1 MKNTRFSG
9 HETFH
14 CKSFWLKKGYDFSRN
29 NSSFR
34 DLDAV
39 VQLGVGKNMV
49 SSISYWLSAFNIL
62 NDEGRFSQLGSAILD
77 NEGFDPYMEDIGTIW
92 FLHFQLLKKE
102 YASLYPLFFTDFRR
116 TRISGEFN
124 SGQLADFTIN
134 LLKRNGLNISPNT
147 INNDINVLL
156 KNYVRPVKSTIKT
169 QEDDANVLL
178 SELNLV
184 FVANAQSSKSAD
196 YLFNYSNQSSL
207 PALILLAAI
216 LEEFKDRSSISINEI
231 QNEVSDLF
239 LCNREGTDAKIQ
251 ELAELGFLIAKSNA
265 GRNEVQFKKRLDT
278 LTILNMY
285 YGKAD

>member
-1 MKNTRFSG
+1 MKNPRFSG

-34 DLDAV
+34 DIDAV

-49 SSISYWLSAFNIL
+49 SSISHWLSVFNIL
-62 NDEGRFSQLGSAILD
+62 NDEGGFSQVGSAILD

-102 YASLYPLFFTDFRR
+102 YASLYPLFFKDFRR

-124 SGQLADFTIN
+124 STQLADFTIN

-169 QEDDANVLL
+169 QEDDANILL
-178 SELNLV
+178 AELNLV
-184 FVANAQSSKSAD
+184 FVADERSSKSTD
-196 YLFNYSNQSSL
+196 YVFNYSNQSSL
-207 PALILLAAI
+207 PALILLAAV
-216 LEEFKDRSSISINEI
+216 LEVFKDRSSISINEI

-239 LCNREGTDAKIQ
+239 LCNREGTDMKLQ
-251 ELAELGFLIAKSNA
+251 ELAELGLLIAKSNA

-285 YGKAD
+285 YGKAN

>member
-1 MKNTRFSG
+1 MKNPRFSG

-14 CKSFWLKKGYDFSRN
+14 CKSFWLKKGYDFIQN

-49 SSISYWLSAFNIL
+49 SSISHWMSAFNIVD
-62 NDEGRFSQLGSAILD
+62 NEGGFSQLGSAILD
-77 NEGFDPYMEDIGTIW
+77 DQGFDPFIEDLGTIW
-92 FLHFQLLKKE
+92 FLHFLILKKE
-102 YASLYPLFFTDFRR
+102 YASLYPLFFKDFRR

-124 SGQLADFTIN
+124 ALQLADFTNN

-184 FVANAQSSKSAD
+184 FVTDERASKSAD
-196 YLFNYSNQSSL
+196 YIFNYSDQPSL
-207 PALILLAAI
+207 PPLILLAAI
-216 LEEFKDRSSISINEI
+216 LEVFKDRSSISINEI

-239 LCNREGTDAKIQ
+239 LCNREGTESKLQA
-251 ELAELGFLIAKSNA
+251 LAELGLLIAKSNA

-278 LTILNMY
+278 LIILNMY
-285 YGKAD
+285 YGKAN

>member
-1 MKNTRFSG
+1 MKNPRFSG

-14 CKSFWLKKGYDFSRN
+14 CKSFWLKKGYDFSLS

-49 SSISYWLSAFNIL
+49 SSISHWMSAFNIVD
-62 NDEGRFSQLGSAILD
+62 DEGSFSQLGSAILD
-77 NEGFDPYMEDIGTIW
+77 NQGFDPFIEDLGTIW

-102 YASLYPLFFTDFRR
+102 YASLYPLFFKDFRR

-124 SGQLADFTIN
+124 AAQLADFTIN

-184 FVANAQSSKSAD
+184 FVTDERASKSAD
-196 YLFNYSNQSSL
+196 YIFNYSDQPSL
-207 PALILLAAI
+207 PPLILLAAI
-216 LEEFKDRSSISINEI
+216 LEVFKDRSSISINEI

-239 LCNREGTDAKIQ
+239 LCNREGTELKLQ
-251 ELAELGFLIAKSNA
+251 VLAELGLLIAKSNA

-278 LTILNMY
+278 LIILNMY
-285 YGKAD
+285 YGKAN

>member
-1 MKNTRFSG
+1 MKNPRFSG

-34 DLDAV
+34 DIDAV

-49 SSISYWLSAFNIL
+49 SSISHWLSVFNIL
-62 NDEGRFSQLGSAILD
+62 NDEGGFSQVGSAILD

-102 YASLYPLFFTDFRR
+102 YASLYPLFFKDFRR

-124 SGQLADFTIN
+124 STQLADFTIN

-156 KNYVRPVKSTIKT
+156 KNYVRPVKSTVKT
-169 QEDDANVLL
+169 QEDDANILL
-178 SELNLV
+178 AELNLV
-184 FVANAQSSKSAD
+184 FVADERSSKSTD
-196 YLFNYSNQSSL
+196 YVFNYSNQSSL
-207 PALILLAAI
+207 PALILLAAV
-216 LEEFKDRSSISINEI
+216 LEVFKDRSSISINEI

-239 LCNREGTDAKIQ
+239 LCNREGTDMKLQ
-251 ELAELGFLIAKSNA
+251 ELAELGLLIAKSNA

-285 YGKAD
+285 YGKAN

>member
-1 MKNTRFSG
+1 MKNPRFSG

-14 CKSFWLKKGYDFSRN
+14 CKSFWLKKGYDFSLN

-34 DLDAV
+34 DIDAV

-49 SSISYWLSAFNIL
+49 SSISHWLSAFNIL
-62 NDEGRFSQLGSAILD
+62 NDDGSFSQLGSAILD
-77 NEGFDPYMEDIGTIW
+77 DDGFDPYMEDIGTIW
-92 FLHFQLLKKE
+92 FVHFQLLKEE
-102 YASLYPLFFTDFRR
+102 YASLYPLFFKDFRR

-124 SGQLADFTIN
+124 STQLADFTIN

-169 QEDDANVLL
+169 QEDDANILL
-178 SELNLV
+178 AELNLV
-184 FVANAQSSKSAD
+184 FVADERSSKSTD
-196 YLFNYSNQSSL
+196 YVFNYSNQSSL
-207 PALILLAAI
+207 PALVLLAAV
-216 LEEFKDRSSISINEI
+216 LEVFKDRSSISINEI

-239 LCNREGTDAKIQ
+239 LCNREGTDMKLQ
-251 ELAELGFLIAKSNA
+251 ELAELGLLIAKSNA

-285 YGKAD
+285 YGKAN

>member
-1 MKNTRFSG
+1 MKNPRFSG

-14 CKSFWLKKGYDFSRN
+14 CKSFWLKKGYDFSLS

-49 SSISYWLSAFNIL
+49 SSISHWMSAFNIVD
-62 NDEGRFSQLGSAILD
+62 DEGSFSQLGSAILD
-77 NEGFDPYMEDIGTIW
+77 NQGFDPFIEDLGTIW

-102 YASLYPLFFTDFRR
+102 YASLYPLFFKDFRR

-124 SGQLADFTIN
+124 AAQLADFTIN

-184 FVANAQSSKSAD
+184 FVTDERASKSAD
-196 YLFNYSNQSSL
+196 YIFNYSDQPSL
-207 PALILLAAI
+207 PPLILLAAI
-216 LEEFKDRSSISINEI
+216 LEVFKDRSSISINEI

-239 LCNREGTDAKIQ
+239 LCNREGTESKLQ
-251 ELAELGFLIAKSNA
+251 TLAELGLLIAKSNA

-278 LTILNMY
+278 LIILNMY
-285 YGKAD
+285 YGKAN

>member
-1 MKNTRFSG
+1 MKNPRFSG

-14 CKSFWLKKGYDFSRN
+14 CKSFWLKKGYDFSRSN
-29 NSSFR
+29 YSFR

-49 SSISYWLSAFNIL
+49 SSISHWMSAFNIV
-62 NDEGRFSQLGSAILD
+62 DDKGSFSQLGSAILD
-77 NEGFDPYMEDIGTIW
+77 NQGFDPFIEDLGTIW

-102 YASLYPLFFTDFRR
+102 YASLYPLFFKDFRR

-124 SGQLADFTIN
+124 AAQLADFTIN

-184 FVANAQSSKSAD
+184 FVTDERASKSAD
-196 YLFNYSNQSSL
+196 YIFNYSDQPSL
-207 PALILLAAI
+207 PPLILLAAI
-216 LEEFKDRSSISINEI
+216 LEVFKDRSSISINEI

-239 LCNREGTDAKIQ
+239 LCNREGTESKLQ
-251 ELAELGFLIAKSNA
+251 TLAELGLLIAKSNA

-278 LTILNMY
+278 LIILNMY
-285 YGKAD
+285 YGKAN

>member
-1 MKNTRFSG
+1 MKNPRFSG

-34 DLDAV
+34 DIDAV

-49 SSISYWLSAFNIL
+49 SSISHWLSAFNIL
-62 NDEGRFSQLGSAILD
+62 NDDGGFSQLGSAILND
-77 NEGFDPYMEDIGTIW
+77 EGFDPYMEDIGTIW

-102 YASLYPLFFTDFRR
+102 YASLYPLFFKDFRR

-124 SGQLADFTIN
+124 STQLADFTIN
-134 LLKRNGLNISPNT
+134 LLKRSGLNISPNT

-156 KNYVRPVKSTIKT
+156 KNYVRPVKSTLKT
-169 QEDDANVLL
+169 QEDDANILL
-178 SELNLV
+178 AELNLV
-184 FVANAQSSKSAD
+184 FVADERSSKSTD
-196 YLFNYSNQSSL
+196 YVFNYSNQSSL
-207 PALILLAAI
+207 PALVLLAAV
-216 LEEFKDRSSISINEI
+216 LEVFKDRSSISINEI

-239 LCNREGTDAKIQ
+239 LCNREGTDMKLQ
-251 ELAELGFLIAKSNA
+251 ELAELGLLIAKSNA

-285 YGKAD
+285 YGKAN

>member
-1 MKNTRFSG
+1 MKNPRFSG

-14 CKSFWLKKGYDFSRN
+14 CKSFWLKKGYDFSRSN
-29 NSSFR
+29 YSFR

-49 SSISYWLSAFNIL
+49 SSISHWMSAFNIV
-62 NDEGRFSQLGSAILD
+62 DDKGSFSQLGSAILD
-77 NEGFDPYMEDIGTIW
+77 NQGFDPFIEDLGTIW

-102 YASLYPLFFTDFRR
+102 YASLYPLFFKDFRR

-124 SGQLADFTIN
+124 AEQLADFTIN

-156 KNYVRPVKSTIKT
+156 KNYVRPVKSTVKSL
-169 QEDDANVLL
+169 EDDANILL

-184 FVANAQSSKSAD
+184 FVTDERASKSAD
-196 YLFNYSNQSSL
+196 YIFNYSDQPSL
-207 PALILLAAI
+207 PPLILLAAI
-216 LEEFKDRSSISINEI
+216 LEVFKDRSSISINEI

-239 LCNREGTDAKIQ
+239 LCNREGTESKLQ
-251 ELAELGFLIAKSNA
+251 VLAELGLLIAKSNA

-278 LTILNMY
+278 LIILNMY
-285 YGKAD
+285 YGKAN

>member
-1 MKNTRFSG
+1 MKNPRFSG

-14 CKSFWLKKGYDFSRN
+14 CKSFWLKKGYDFSLS

-49 SSISYWLSAFNIL
+49 SSISHWMSAFNIVD
-62 NDEGRFSQLGSAILD
+62 DEGSFSQLGSAILD
-77 NEGFDPYMEDIGTIW
+77 NQGFDPFIEDLGTIW

-102 YASLYPLFFTDFRR
+102 YASLYPLFFKDFRR
-116 TRISGEFN
+116 TRISGEF
-124 SGQLADFTIN
+124 SAAQLADFTIN

-184 FVANAQSSKSAD
+184 FVTDERASKSAD
-196 YLFNYSNQSSL
+196 YIFNYSDQPSL
-207 PALILLAAI
+207 PPLILLAAI
-216 LEEFKDRSSISINEI
+216 LEVFKDRSSISINEI

-239 LCNREGTDAKIQ
+239 LCNREGTESKLQI
-251 ELAELGFLIAKSNA
+251 LAELGLLIAKSNA

-278 LTILNMY
+278 LIILNMY
-285 YGKAD
+285 YGKAN

>member
-1 MKNTRFSG
+1 MKNPRFSG

-14 CKSFWLKKGYDFSRN
+14 CKSFWLKKGYDFSLS

-49 SSISYWLSAFNIL
+49 SSISHWMSAFNIVD
-62 NDEGRFSQLGSAILD
+62 DEGSFSQLGSAILD
-77 NEGFDPYMEDIGTIW
+77 NQGFDPFIEDLGTIW

-102 YASLYPLFFTDFRR
+102 YASLYPLFFKDFRR

-124 SGQLADFTIN
+124 AAQLADFTIN

-184 FVANAQSSKSAD
+184 FVTDERASKSAD
-196 YLFNYSNQSSL
+196 YIFNYSDQPSL
-207 PALILLAAI
+207 PPLILLAAI
-216 LEEFKDRSSISINEI
+216 LEVFKDRSSISINEI

-239 LCNREGTDAKIQ
+239 LCNREGTESKLQ
-251 ELAELGFLIAKSNA
+251 VLAELGLLIAKSNA

-278 LTILNMY
+278 LIILNMY
-285 YGKAD
+285 YGKAN

>member
-1 MKNTRFSG
+1 MKNPRFSG

-34 DLDAV
+34 DTDAV

-49 SSISYWLSAFNIL
+49 SSISHWLSVFNIL
-62 NDEGRFSQLGSAILD
+62 NDEGGFSQVGSAILD

-102 YASLYPLFFTDFRR
+102 YASLYPLFFKDFRR

-124 SGQLADFTIN
+124 STQLADFTIN

-169 QEDDANVLL
+169 QEDDANILL
-178 SELNLV
+178 AELNLV
-184 FVANAQSSKSAD
+184 FVADERSSKSTD
-196 YLFNYSNQSSL
+196 YVFNYSNQSSL
-207 PALILLAAI
+207 PALILLAAV
-216 LEEFKDRSSISINEI
+216 LEVFKDRSSISINEI

-239 LCNREGTDAKIQ
+239 LCNREGTDMKLQ
-251 ELAELGFLIAKSNA
+251 ELAELGLLIAKSNA

-285 YGKAD
+285 YGKAN

>member
-1 MKNTRFSG
+1 MKNPRFSG

-14 CKSFWLKKGYDFSRN
+14 CKSFWLKKGYDFIQN

-49 SSISYWLSAFNIL
+49 SSISHWMSAFNIVD
-62 NDEGRFSQLGSAILD
+62 DEGSFSQLGSAILD
-77 NEGFDPYMEDIGTIW
+77 NQGFDPFIEDLGTIW

-102 YASLYPLFFTDFRR
+102 YASLYPLFFKDFRR

-124 SGQLADFTIN
+124 AAQLADFTIN

-184 FVANAQSSKSAD
+184 FVTDERASKSAD
-196 YLFNYSNQSSL
+196 YIFNYSDQPSL
-207 PALILLAAI
+207 PPLILLAAI
-216 LEEFKDRSSISINEI
+216 LEVFKDRSSISINEI

-239 LCNREGTDAKIQ
+239 LCNREGTESKLQI
-251 ELAELGFLIAKSNA
+251 LAELGLLIAKSNA

-278 LTILNMY
+278 LIILKMY
-285 YGKAD
+285 YGKAN

>member
-1 MKNTRFSG
+1 M
-9 HETFH
+9 
-14 CKSFWLKKGYDFSRN
+14 
-29 NSSFR
+29 
-34 DLDAV
+34 
-39 VQLGVGKNMV
+39 
-49 SSISYWLSAFNIL
+49 SAFNIV
-62 NDEGRFSQLGSAILD
+62 DDKGSFSQLGSAILD
-77 NEGFDPYMEDIGTIW
+77 NQGFDPFIEDLGTIW

-102 YASLYPLFFTDFRR
+102 YASLYPLFFKDFRR

-124 SGQLADFTIN
+124 AAQLADFTIN

-184 FVANAQSSKSAD
+184 FVTDERASKSAD
-196 YLFNYSNQSSL
+196 YIFNYSDQPSL
-207 PALILLAAI
+207 PPLILLAAI
-216 LEEFKDRSSISINEI
+216 LEVFKDRSSISINEI

-239 LCNREGTDAKIQ
+239 LCNREGTESKLQ
-251 ELAELGFLIAKSNA
+251 TLAELGLLIAKSNA

-278 LTILNMY
+278 LIILNMY
-285 YGKAD
+285 YGKAN